1 MNKDDLQPLLQHLVE
16 LRRRLIWV
24 SLVLFIVTGVLVVGW
39 AQEIYHFVALPMLK
53 ALPQGGQMIA
63 TDVASPFFA
72 PIKVTL
78 MVGFLVT
85 LPFTLYQ
92 AWAFVAPGLYQNEK
106 RLILP
111 LLVSSMLLFG
121 IGMCFTYYA
130 VFPILFEMMAKFTP
144 EGVTMMTDID
154 KYLSFVLGMFLVF
167 GLAFETPV
175 VIIIL
180 VRMGIVSV
188 EKLREIRSYVVVGA
202 FVVAAVVTPPDIASQ
217 VALAV
222 LLLLLYELGI
232 LIAAWMVKVQ
242 PAAPSE

>member
-1 MNKDDLQPLLQHLVE
+1 MWVFGVLL
-16 LRRRLIWV
+16 
-24 SLVLFIVTGVLVVGW
+24 IVTLVLVVGW
-39 AQEIYHFVALPMLK
+39 AQEIYHFVALPLLK

-92 AWAFVAPGLYQNEK
+92 VWAFVAPGLYQHEK

-111 LLVSSMLLFG
+111 LLVSSVLLFG

-130 VFPILFEMMAKFTP
+130 VFPTLFEMMAGFTP

-175 VIIIL
+175 VVIIL

-188 EKLREIRSYVVVGA
+188 EKLKEIRSYVIVGA
-202 FVVAAVVTPPDIASQ
+202 FVLAAVVTPPDIASQ
-217 VALAV
+217 LILAF
-222 LLLLLYELGI
+222 LLLLLYELGV
-232 LIAAWMVKVQ
+232 LIATWMVKAK
-242 PAAPSE
+242 PAAPSK